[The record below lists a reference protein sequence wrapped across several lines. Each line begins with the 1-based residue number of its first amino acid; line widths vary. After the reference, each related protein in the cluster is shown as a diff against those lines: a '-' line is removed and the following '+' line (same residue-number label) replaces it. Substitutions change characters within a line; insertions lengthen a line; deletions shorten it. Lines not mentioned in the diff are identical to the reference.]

1 MYDRGSMGG
10 NDLKLEDIFA
20 SSPVITAV
28 KDEAGL
34 EHAMEKECAIVF
46 ILYGNV
52 CSIPR
57 IVEKVKAHGK
67 MAIVH
72 VDLIVGLSSKEVAVD
87 YIKEN
92 TLADGIIS
100 TRPGLVKELWS

>member
-34 EHAMEKECAIVF
+34 EHAMEKECAIMEMYVVF
-46 ILYGNV
+46 L
-52 CSIPR
+52 
-57 IVEKVKAHGK
+57 
-67 MAIVH
+67 
-72 VDLIVGLSSKEVAVD
+72 
-87 YIKEN
+87 
-92 TLADGIIS
+92 
-100 TRPGLVKELWS
+100 EL